1 MSLDIP
7 RASPLDSQNAEN
19 MSPSVLNNSSTKGRL
34 QYIKGK
40 NTGLTTS
47 CDGAH

>member
-7 RASPLDSQNAEN
+7 RANPVSCQDAENISPSPLNTSLA
-19 MSPSVLNNSSTKGRL
+19 KGRL

-40 NTGLTTS
+40 NTGLTRT
-47 CDGAH
+47 CHHDH